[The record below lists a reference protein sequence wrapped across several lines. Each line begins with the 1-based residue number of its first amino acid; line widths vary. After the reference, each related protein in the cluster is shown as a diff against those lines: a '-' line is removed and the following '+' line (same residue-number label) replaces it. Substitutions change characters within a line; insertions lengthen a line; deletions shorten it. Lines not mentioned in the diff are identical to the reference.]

1 MSNRVLIVTGTRDR
15 LSSEDESLIELAIDE
30 VDPGLILVG
39 DCPAGVDKLVTDMR
53 GWPTRIFSADWKN
66 QGKGAG
72 PIRNRKMVDY
82 AMNLE
87 LPKYFLAFPGPK
99 SKGTIDCIT
108 ACAMAGIPGKV
119 IPVG

>member
-1 MSNRVLIVTGTRDR
+1 MSNRVLIVTGTRDKR
-15 LSSEDESLIELAIDE
+15 ASEDEPLIMDAIDE

-39 DCPAGVDKLVTDMR
+39 DCPTGVDKLVDDMR
-53 GWPTRIFSADWKN
+53 AWPTKRFEADWKN

-72 PIRNRKMVDY
+72 PIRNRKLVDY
-82 AMNLE
+82 AINLE
-87 LPKYFLAFPGPK
+87 LEAYFLAFPGPK

-119 IPVG
+119 VPIG